1 MTYYMFKRG
10 IGLIAD
16 TLANK
21 ISKDGI
27 ESASVFDNIFKS
39 VLSMF
44 GAKYWAAVLKYEN
57 GKTILE
63 VHANIHLWR
72 VKVKREVK
80 SC

>member
-16 TLANK
+16 ALADK
-21 ISKDGI
+21 ISKDGL
-27 ESASVFDNIFKS
+27 ESANVFNYIFSS
-39 VLSMF
+39 VLFMF
-44 GAKYWAAVLKYEN
+44 GVKFWSAVVKYDN
-57 GKTILE
+57 GKSILE
-63 VHANIHLWR
+63 VRANIHLWR

>member
-1 MTYYMFKRG
+1 MTYHMFKRG

-16 TLANK
+16 ALADK
-21 ISKDGI
+21 ISKDGL
-27 ESASVFDNIFKS
+27 ESANVFNAIFSS

-44 GAKYWAAVLKYEN
+44 GVKFWSAFVKHDN
-57 GKTILE
+57 GKYMLE
-63 VHANIHLWR
+63 VRANIHLWC